1 VFDLRLSPE
10 QLEIRDTVRE
20 FVAREIKPAALAP
33 ARLEAFDRPLLT
45 GLLDQASKM
54 GLRTLA
60 LTEEAGGAG
69 ADALTCCIVTEELAA
84 GDPDIAAVLAC
95 TAAIARLLERAMTPA
110 QRERFLPKIVEDH
123 GYHLALA
130 GADAVRNG
138 GEVVLDG
145 ASAAVAN
152 APVAKMFLV
161 RTGAGTLLVP
171 RDAPGVSV
179 REQAG
184 DWYHGSCGE
193 VTFSNCR
200 VPAANLAG
208 PVGKLAPLHPALS
221 LGIGRAAYEA
231 ALDYARI
238 RVQGG
243 RPIIGHQA
251 IAAKL
256 AGIAISLEV
265 ARAAVWR
272 AAWASDHPEAVAD
285 RSLPNLPLQTVADAF
300 VPEAMLRAVKDA
312 AECFGAMG
320 VMRDMPLHQYV
331 RDARICLHSGEG
343 SSGAKL
349 NLAAAITG

>member
-1 VFDLRLSPE
+1 MFSLHLSPE

-20 FVAREIKPAALAP
+20 FVAKEIKPVALAS
-33 ARLEAFDRPLLT
+33 ARLEAFERPLLT
-45 GLLDQASKM
+45 EQIEAASRM

-60 LTEEAGGAG
+60 LSEDAGGAG

-84 GDPDIAAVLAC
+84 GDPDIAAVLGH
-95 TAAIARLLERAMTPA
+95 TAALARALERAATPA
-110 QRERFLPKIVEDH
+110 QHFLAQFARDDAF
-123 GYHLALA
+123 HLALVDA
-130 GADAVRNG
+130 EAVRDGADW
-138 GEVVLDG
+138 LLQ
-145 ASAAVAN
+145 STSTAVAN
-152 APVAKMFLV
+152 APLAKLFLV
-161 RTGAGTLLVP
+161 RTRTGTLLVP

-200 VPAANLAG
+200 VPAASLIGAQATPG
-208 PVGKLAPLHPALS
+208 AIPLLPAIS

-231 ALDYARI
+231 ALDYARL

-243 RPIIGHQA
+243 KPIIGHQA

-256 AGIAISLEV
+256 AGIAIGLEV
-265 ARAAVWR
+265 ARGAVWR

-285 RSLPNLPLQTVADAF
+285 RSLPGLPLHSVAEAYA
-300 VPEAMLRAVKDA
+300 PEAVLRAVKDA

-320 VMRDMPLHQYV
+320 VMRDMPLHKYV

-343 SSGAKL
+343 SGGAKL